1 MSGFPKIMKPKAVK
15 IGEIVGRTE
24 YSAQLIARA
33 QKLESGVN
41 MAGLTGFVLGLIFAL
56 LLVLI
61 PLLWVG

>member
-24 YSAQLIARA
+24 YSAQLIART

>member
-1 MSGFPKIMKPKAVK
+1 MSGFPKIMKPKALK
-15 IGEIVGRTE
+15 IDEIVSRAD

-41 MAGLTGFVLGLIFAL
+41 MAGLTGFVLGLLMAV

-61 PLLWVG
+61 PLLWLG